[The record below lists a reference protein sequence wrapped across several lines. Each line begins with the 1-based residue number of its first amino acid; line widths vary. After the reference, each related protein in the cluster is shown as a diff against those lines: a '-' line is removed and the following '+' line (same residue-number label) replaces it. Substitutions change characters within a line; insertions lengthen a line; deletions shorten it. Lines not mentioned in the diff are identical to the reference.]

1 MDEAG
6 ANWHGMGGGSLL
18 NRRAFW
24 WRRGS
29 VGAAHVNAFG
39 QVSADL
45 PILFVHGNGDQ
56 APIWLPTLLAV

>member
-1 MDEAG
+1 M
-6 ANWHGMGGGSLL
+6 L
-18 NRRAFW
+18 NRRAFLA
-24 WRRGS
+24 
-29 VGAAHVNAFG
+29 GAAALSALPAFEAFG